1 LPPLRNEHPVP
12 EESLLADNGFL
23 FDIDQDSFE
32 RYAPIFVAMTRVFG
46 RSLNSRDLDTGAA
59 PQRLRTGNP
68 SDPRFFGQLP
78 EEVDANVDAKSAE
91 TEIQM
96 ARESS

>member
-1 LPPLRNEHPVP
+1 LFNEAGKTKRTINQPISNIHYPPLT
-12 EESLLADNGFL
+12 DW
-23 FDIDQDSFE
+23 
-32 RYAPIFVAMTRVFG
+32 AMTRVFG

-96 ARESS
+96 AERAADKLLH

>member
-1 LPPLRNEHPVP
+1 
-12 EESLLADNGFL
+12 
-23 FDIDQDSFE
+23 
-32 RYAPIFVAMTRVFG
+32 MTRVFG

-68 SDPRFFGQLP
+68 SDVRFFGQLP